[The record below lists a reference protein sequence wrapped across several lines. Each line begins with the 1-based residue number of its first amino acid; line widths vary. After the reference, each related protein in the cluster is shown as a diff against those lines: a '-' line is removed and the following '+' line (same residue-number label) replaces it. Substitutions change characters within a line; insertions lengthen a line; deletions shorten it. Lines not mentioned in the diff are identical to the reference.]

1 MRVYYTNANDLI
13 HKLPE
18 LKVILDEKDVD
29 IVCVTESH
37 YHDELLEAEI
47 TLPGYNAFRG
57 DRNFKLDR
65 LNRNA
70 DECSDGG
77 GSVIYVKHSI
87 KVLENSHSSILDSTS
102 LTIDTNVGKILIGC
116 FYQSSSLNE
125 EQNLEFLEN
134 FFKMAS
140 SDNKVEKVLVGDF
153 NFPNVLWVSGNVVGP
168 KNSVN
173 NSIMLQKIFVDG
185 VHNNGLSWSIT
196 DEITRRRMVGNTL
209 QESSI
214 DQVFSS
220 EESLITEFN
229 IFSPL
234 GKSDHVSI
242 IVDLNIFQPE

>member
-1 MRVYYTNANDLI
+1 MV
-13 HKLPE
+13 
-18 LKVILDEKDVD
+18 
-29 IVCVTESH
+29 
-37 YHDELLEAEI
+37 
-47 TLPGYNAFRG
+47 FRG

-65 LNRNA
+65 SNHNA
-70 DECSDGG
+70 DECRDGG

-116 FYQSSSLNE
+116 FYRSSSLNE
-125 EQNLEFLEN
+125 EQNLDFLEN

-153 NFPNVLWVSGNVVGP
+153 NFLNVSWVSGNVVGP

-173 NSIMLQKIFVDG
+173 NRIMLQTNFVHG

-209 QESSI
+209 QESTI

-220 EESLITEFN
+220 EKSLITEFN
-229 IFSPL
+229 ILSPL

-242 IVDLNIFQPE
+242 IVDLHIFQPEKCHSTEIDDVKRNWSKVNLLDILKLSNNEDWCYSKKPENMSIEEM